1 MFGRKKKAAVP
12 PTIRWHKPTVEEIDK
27 CALKEIRRIYALGWR
42 NGQECERHFC
52 AADKVARDAL
62 ENDSFTG
69 EGFHVEQNAP
79 SLVELAKAAMI
90 ETEIMFVTNGIS
102 PNVTV
107 TNKLNALRERLGM
120 EKLNRHTLMQNRD
133 KMMKERMSAV
143 RERLAADKRG

>member
-1 MFGRKKKAAVP
+1 MKNLHGFREG
-12 PTIRWHKPTVEEIDK
+12 D
-27 CALKEIRRIYALGWR
+27 C
-42 NGQECERHFC
+42 
-52 AADKVARDAL
+52 
-62 ENDSFTG
+62 FTG
-69 EGFHVEQNAP
+69 ESFHVEQNAP

-133 KMMKERMSAV
+133 KMMKEKMSAV

>member
-1 MFGRKKKAAVP
+1 MKN
-12 PTIRWHKPTVEEIDK
+12 IH
-27 CALKEIRRIYALGWR
+27 
-42 NGQECERHFC
+42 
-52 AADKVARDAL
+52 
-62 ENDSFTG
+62 
-69 EGFHVEQNAP
+69 GFSHVEQNAP
-79 SLVELAKAAMI
+79 SLVELAKAAMV

-133 KMMKERMSAV
+133 KMMKEKMSAV